1 MIIFLGIAGSGKGTQ
16 AELLSKNT
24 GLPCISTGQL
34 LRDHKKEDAI
44 TKKLSAGIL
53 VDDDVVLPL
62 LEKELE
68 KQESDKKNV
77 ILDGFPRDMRQAQWL
92 VQQINQGKLKLKGVF
107 HLKVSKEVAMERLLG
122 RKRHDDNELAINKRF
137 AEYDERI
144 LPIINYFQQQGI
156 LVQQINGDQKPE
168 KVAADIQKDLGL

>member
-16 AELLSKNT
+16 ADLLSKNT

-44 TKKLSAGIL
+44 TQKLATGTL

-62 LEKELE
+62 LEKELD
-68 KQESDKKNV
+68 KNHSDKKNV

-92 VQQINQGKLKLKGVF
+92 VQQINQGKLNLKGVF
-107 HLKVSKEVAMERLLG
+107 HLKVSKEVAMRRLLG
-122 RKRHDDNELAINKRF
+122 RKRHDDNEQAINKRF
-137 AEYDERI
+137 AEYEQRI

-168 KVAADIQKDLGL
+168 KVAADIQKALGL